1 MWSPPS
7 VFPAARRS
15 CLESGAIEQALLFLN
30 FGLATRVNFRGVSG
44 VMTFDV
50 HVRLYQRKWPKR
62 PLKSIA
68 W

>member
-30 FGLATRVNFRGVSG
+30 FGLEGDAR
-44 VMTFDV
+44 
-50 HVRLYQRKWPKR
+50 
-62 PLKSIA
+62 
-68 W
+68 